1 MYIKLGQED
10 YDAIAELIA
19 DKEDDFAGIIE
30 YCDLIEIR
38 FSKYVRAER
47 DDDYY
52 NGTGAWEIKSVDF
65 SLVDVVCGDVEIR
78 YNHEK
83 LQKTIE
89 EMLWRS

>member
-19 DKEDDFAGIIE
+19 DKEDVYEGEVE
-30 YCDLIEIR
+30 YYDLVKIS
-38 FSKYVRAER
+38 FSKNVRAAR

-52 NGTGAWEIKSVDF
+52 NGTGAWEVKSVYF
-65 SLVDVVCGDVEIR
+65 ELVDVVCGDIEIR

-83 LQKTIE
+83 LEKTIE